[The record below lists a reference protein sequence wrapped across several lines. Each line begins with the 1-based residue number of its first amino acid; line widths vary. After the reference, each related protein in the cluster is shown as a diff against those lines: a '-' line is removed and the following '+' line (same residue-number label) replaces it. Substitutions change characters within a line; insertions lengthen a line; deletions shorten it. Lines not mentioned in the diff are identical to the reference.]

1 MHTMEKDT
9 LLIDYL
15 LGRLSETDRLLFE
28 EILAEDLPLRQEAES
43 LEKIWRDVQRH
54 EVEADAGLDTAFYAL
69 LDREKENQTLEKQHQ
84 QQAKVI
90 ALPKK
95 RIYWPYA
102 AVLAAFGLM
111 FWLGRMTVAPEI
123 KTQTVR
129 IEKPSYRPL
138 ETSPAEEV
146 AQMEPSTKAE
156 TKDVSMKKVQQEVAT
171 LRKELKVTQEL
182 VVLGLLRK
190 ESAAE
195 RLKGLQYASNMPSIP
210 PDLLQTLAQTL
221 RQDEN
226 INVRLATLETLKNYG
241 KNPSVRK
248 ALLARLNVAS
258 ELPEQ
263 ISVME
268 TLVINKETAALPRL
282 KQLAEDEAADPLI
295 RKQAQQSIQLLT
307 I

>member
-111 FWLGRMTVAPEI
+111 FWLGRMTVVPEI

>member
-1 MHTMEKDT
+1 MEKDT
-9 LLIDYL
+9 LLLDYL

-28 EILAEDLPLRQEAES
+28 EILAEDLPLKQEAES
-43 LEKIWRDVQRH
+43 LEKVWRDVQHH
-54 EVEADAGLDTAFYAL
+54 EAEPDAGLDTAFYAL
-69 LDREKENQTLEKQHQ
+69 LDREKENQTLERQHQ
-84 QQAKVI
+84 KETKII
-90 ALPKK
+90 ALPEK
-95 RIYWPYA
+95 RLYWPYA

-111 FWLGRMTVAPEI
+111 FWLGRMTVTPEV
-123 KTQTVR
+123 KTQLVTL
-129 IEKPSYRPL
+129 EKPSYRPL
-138 ETSPAEEV
+138 ETPKSEEV
-146 AQMEPSTKAE
+146 AQREPPTKAE
-156 TKDVSMKKVQQEVAT
+156 TKDASIKTVQQEVAN

-182 VVLGLLRK
+182 VVLGLLKK

-195 RLKGLQYASNMPSIP
+195 RLKGLQYASNMPAIP

-263 ISVME
+263 ISIME
-268 TLVINKETAALPRL
+268 TLVINKETEALPRL

>member
-1 MHTMEKDT
+1 MEKDT

-15 LGRLSETDRLLFE
+15 LGRLSEPERLAFE
-28 EILAEDLPLRQEAES
+28 EMLANDLPLCQEAES
-43 LEKIWRDVQRH
+43 LEKIWRDVQRY
-54 EVEADAGLDTAFYAL
+54 EVEPDAGLDTAFYAL
-69 LDREKENQTLEKQHQ
+69 LDREKENQTLESQHQ
-84 QQAKVI
+84 QEANVI
-90 ALPKK
+90 PLPKK
-95 RIYWPYA
+95 RVYWPYA
-102 AVLAAFGLM
+102 AVLAAFGIM

-123 KTQTVR
+123 KTQTVT

-138 ETSPAEEV
+138 EIPPAEEV
-146 AQMEPSTKAE
+146 AQLEPSTKEE
-156 TKDVSMKKVQQEVAT
+156 TKDVSIKKVQQEVAT

-195 RLKGLQYASNMPSIP
+195 RLKGLQYASNMPSLP
-210 PDLLQTLAQTL
+210 PDLLQALAQTL
-221 RQDEN
+221 RKDEN
-226 INVRLATLETLKNYG
+226 INVRLATLETLKSYG

-248 ALLARLNVAS
+248 ALLARLNAAS

-282 KQLAEDEAADPLI
+282 KQLAEDEAADPII

>member
-1 MHTMEKDT
+1 MEKDT

-15 LGRLSETDRLLFE
+15 LGRLSEPERLAFE
-28 EILAEDLPLRQEAES
+28 EMLASDLPLRQEAES
-43 LEKIWRDVQRH
+43 LEKIWRDVQRY
-54 EVEADAGLDTAFYAL
+54 EVEPDAGLDTAFYAL
-69 LDREKENQTLEKQHQ
+69 LDREKENQTLESQHQ
-84 QQAKVI
+84 QEANVI
-90 ALPKK
+90 PLPKK
-95 RIYWPYA
+95 RVYWPYA
-102 AVLAAFGLM
+102 AVLAAFGIM

-123 KTQTVR
+123 KTQTVT

-138 ETSPAEEV
+138 ETPPAEEV
-146 AQMEPSTKAE
+146 AQLEPSTKEE
-156 TKDVSMKKVQQEVAT
+156 TKDVSIKKVQQEVAT

-195 RLKGLQYASNMPSIP
+195 RLKGLQYASNMPSLP
-210 PDLLQTLAQTL
+210 PDLLQALAQTL
-221 RQDEN
+221 RKDEN
-226 INVRLATLETLKNYG
+226 INVRLATLETLKSYG

-248 ALLARLNVAS
+248 ALLARLNAAS

-282 KQLAEDEAADPLI
+282 KQLAEDEAADPII